1 MAAFPLVVNFVGD
14 YGFKVLLVDDALTIG
29 DVAQEAARQ
38 LAGVVV
44 APLAPGESLSVK
56 LPGRAV
62 PLPDDVKLVDAG
74 LIHLETVEIHRAAA
88 GA

>member
-1 MAAFPLVVNFVGD
+1 MAAFPLVVNFIGD
-14 YGFKVLLVDDALTIG
+14 YGFKVVLVDDALTIG
-29 DVAQEAARQ
+29 QVASEAARQ

-44 APLAPGESLSVK
+44 APLAPGETLSVK
-56 LPGRAV
+56 LPGKAV
-62 PLPDDVKLVDAG
+62 PLPDNVKLVDAG

>member
-14 YGFKVLLVDDALTIG
+14 YGCKVLLVEDDLTIG
-29 DVAQEAARQ
+29 DVAREAARQ

-44 APLAPGESLSVK
+44 APLVPGETLSVK
-56 LPGRAV
+56 LPGKDV
-62 PLPDDVKLVDAG
+62 PLPDDVKLADAG
-74 LIHLETVEIHRAAA
+74 LIHLETIEIHRVA